1 MERHPHFCPVVF
13 LRTLP
18 PPPPSPDCCQ
28 AKIIAHKPR
37 PSRRKELSLGKNQQ
51 QIDIQKQVHKS
62 DQSSNPYKWFFARS
76 SEFGEKG
83 QPEMARSSLHQAPQV
98 EIGKRTLIRILTF
111 RRLLPGFLRVWQAL
125 EGGGCPSRSHHGHE
139 KLRKRRKNRFP
150 SALPRMLGRDPLAS
164 RAGASQMEKLGQGRT
179 SQLWPLS
186 SRFF

>member
-1 MERHPHFCPVVF
+1 MAKTENPFFFLSLWSLLRNFTGTTEQPNGHRGCPQRECKGSYPPKTQCHSHRQPKERPTSSDTSSESAAISGALAANGVPPTF
-13 LRTLP
+13 LSSHIFATRP

-98 EIGKRTLIRILTF
+98 DIGL
-111 RRLLPGFLRVWQAL
+111 
-125 EGGGCPSRSHHGHE
+125 
-139 KLRKRRKNRFP
+139 
-150 SALPRMLGRDPLAS
+150 
-164 RAGASQMEKLGQGRT
+164 
-179 SQLWPLS
+179 
-186 SRFF
+186 